1 MRFGKRSFWEA
12 AAVGLLLLSGIPG
25 SEGALKVSKDGSFLA
40 DKMSFAPRKNNTVK
54 MIPDNNGVYQYV
66 QTGKDPVLS
75 CQLEPSD
82 RLLLVDGKAINISQD
97 FPRDKKDFFRNRK
110 AESISIPLFWGRR
123 LNITGNMRITLE
135 DSRFYTEYSLGGAY
149 LLEIKPE
156 KKESRLV
163 LSIRESAP
171 VFTPIPLDSFV
182 NGKLPESIKK
192 IPAGK
197 FSYQNFNNALS
208 FLFPKKAGNA
218 LFPSGKV
225 TIPFT
230 QNEAK
235 ALVLLHGVDPEYK
248 KVEIGTLAIVYQDG
262 REEKF
267 PIVAGKNAGPW
278 KNCDPSSNFRL
289 VWSSISDSDFHAFG
303 MSQFPL
309 KQGAVSLKL
318 RTGENSR
325 HWGILGISLLN
336 SMIPDRDLPE
346 TFYVKEGKEWANF
359 TFQKDIV
366 KGSFLDF
373 SGQNHAPAGKFGHMI
388 ANAKGQLSFEKE
400 PSKRFRIVGANLCS
414 GVCFP
419 TKGEA
424 KTIARR
430 LATLGYNMV
439 RFHRYDEAL
448 IRKNART
455 STEID
460 MKQLDL
466 LEYFVY
472 ELKKNGIYFTA
483 DIYCLRNTRPGDKI
497 PEADLQ
503 QKSKAQMKTLL
514 PLSDAAMENWKAFTK
529 NWLTHRNPYTG
540 LTWTEEPA
548 FAFVQFLNE
557 NNIDHRWDDFSKLQ
571 SMYLL
576 NFDPWLKANGIVPA
590 SHALTT
596 DNPAFCAYLFHLQEK
611 NIREQRDFLRNEL
624 KMKTLITDCNMETS
638 SYPLAHFKAR
648 YFDLADAHGYFDH
661 PKSKYGFGKGTH
673 TMQLNPLK
681 ATFLPIVHDLSR
693 ARLYGKPVLSTEWK
707 FCVPNRFRAYGGPIM
722 GAYLALQ
729 DWDGLFQYSWA
740 HARHI
745 AIWNTG
751 HSTFDSANDPLAHAT
766 DRITMLLF
774 RRGDVSP
781 AKEAVAY
788 QVPADYRKASAQN
801 PPMEVESFAALVR
814 TGSVIEGT
822 RVPGVT
828 VLSDQE
834 IRSRHPFPNKKL
846 NALYDE
852 MRTRGIARS
861 ATGEITHNIRRGTLS
876 IITPRAE
883 VFSLEK
889 GAMKG
894 KQIAVAET
902 ETPQTIAFFSMDGK
916 TIAESRDLLIIHLT
930 NSLNRN
936 TRFDSP
942 SMREQQP
949 ATSYRQQLIR
959 IASPKV
965 ELKLDGPVTN
975 LKITALAS
983 DGKELGP
990 VSFTGRNGSF
1000 HFVLN
1005 NALYPDGVLYYRI
1018 QR

>member
-1 MRFGKRSFWEA
+1 
-12 AAVGLLLLSGIPG
+12 
-25 SEGALKVSKDGSFLA
+25 
-40 DKMSFAPRKNNTVK
+40 
-54 MIPDNNGVYQYV
+54 MIR
-66 QTGKDPVLS
+66 

-82 RLLLVDGKAINISQD
+82 RLLLVDGKTVNISQE
-97 FPRDKKDFFRNRK
+97 FPRDKKDFFRNLK
-110 AESISIPLFWGRR
+110 AKSISIPLFWGRR
-123 LNITGNMRITLE
+123 LNMNGDMRITLQ
-135 DSRFYTEYSLGGAY
+135 DQRFYTEYSLGGSY
-149 LLEIKPE
+149 LLEIQPE
-156 KKESRLV
+156 KNGSRLV
-163 LSIRESAP
+163 LDIRESAP
-171 VFTPIPLDSFV
+171 EFTPVPLDSFL
-182 NGKLPESIKK
+182 NGKLPEAIKK
-192 IPAGK
+192 IPAGN
-197 FSYQNFNNALS
+197 FSYQNFHNSLS
-208 FLFPKKAGNA
+208 FCFPKKAGSA
-218 LFPSGKV
+218 LFPSGEV

-230 QNEAK
+230 QKDAK
-235 ALVLLHGVDPEYK
+235 ALVLVHGVDPGYK
-248 KVEIGTLAIVYQDG
+248 KTEIGTLAIVYQDG
-262 REEKF
+262 KEETF
-267 PIVAGKNAGPW
+267 PIESGKNAGPW
-278 KNCDPSSNFRL
+278 KNCDPVSNFRL
-289 VWSSISDSDFHAFG
+289 VWSGISDSDFYAFG

-309 KQGAVSLKL
+309 KAGAVSLKL
-318 RTGENSR
+318 RAGENSR
-325 HWGILGISLLN
+325 HWGILAVSLLN
-336 SMIPDRDLPE
+336 RLIPERDLPE

-373 SGQNHAPAGKFGHMI
+373 SGQNHAPAGKFGRMI
-388 ANAKGQLSFEKE
+388 VNAKGQLAFEKE

-448 IRKNART
+448 IQKKART

-483 DIYCLRNTRPGDKI
+483 DIYCFRNTRPGDKI

-514 PLSDAAMENWKAFTK
+514 PLSEAAMENWKAFTK

-557 NNIDHRWDDFSKLQ
+557 NNIDHRWDDFAKLQ
-571 SMYLL
+571 SLYML
-576 NFDPWLKANGIVPA
+576 NFDSWLKANKIVPA
-590 SHALTT
+590 SHELTT
-596 DNPAFCAYLFHLQEK
+596 DNPAFCAYLFTLQEK

-774 RRGDVSP
+774 RRGDVAP
-781 AKEAVAY
+781 AEEAVAY
-788 QVPADYRKASAQN
+788 RVPADYRKASAQN
-801 PPMEVESFAALVR
+801 PPMEIESFAALVR

-828 VLSDQE
+828 VLSNKE
-834 IRSRHPFPNKKL
+834 IRSKNLFPTKKL
-846 NALYDE
+846 NSLYNE

-861 ATGEITHNIRRGTLS
+861 STGEITHDIRRGTLS
-876 IITPRAE
+876 VVTPRAE
-883 VFSLEK
+883 VFSLDQ
-889 GAMKG
+889 GSMKG
-894 KQIAVAET
+894 NRVAVAET
-902 ETPQTIAFFSMDGK
+902 KTPQTIAFFSMDGK
-916 TIAESRDLLIIHLT
+916 NIAESRDLLIIHLT

-965 ELKLDGPVTN
+965 NLKLDGPVAN

-990 VSFTGRNGSF
+990 VSFTGRNGSLD
-1000 HFVLN
+1000 FVLN

>member
-1 MRFGKRSFWEA
+1 MTFGTGSFWGA
-12 AAVGLLLLSGIPG
+12 AAAGLLLLSGIPQ
-25 SEGALKVSKDGSFLA
+25 SEGALKASKDGSFLA
-40 DKMSFAPRKNNTVK
+40 DKMSFAPGKNNTVK
-54 MIPDNNGVYQYV
+54 ITEEKDGAYRYV
-66 QTGKDPVLS
+66 QTGKNPMLS
-75 CQLEPSD
+75 CELEPSD
-82 RLLLVDGKAINISQD
+82 RLLLLDQTPFGISKE
-97 FPRDKKDFFRNRK
+97 FPREKKEFFRNRK
-110 AESISIPLFWGRR
+110 VKFLSIPLFWGRR
-123 LNITGNMRITLE
+123 LNISGDMLVSLQ
-135 DSRFYTEYSLGGAY
+135 DHRFYTEYSLGGAY
-149 LLEIKPE
+149 VLEIRPAGS
-156 KKESRLV
+156 ESRLE
-163 LSIRESAP
+163 LELRESEP
-171 VFTPIPLDSFV
+171 VFTAIPLDSFL
-182 NGKLPESIKK
+182 NGKLPEAIKK

-197 FSYQNFNNALS
+197 FSYQNFHNSLS
-208 FLFPKKAGNA
+208 FLFPKKAGSV
-218 LFPSGKV
+218 LFPSGEV
-225 TIPFT
+225 TIPFA
-230 QNEAK
+230 QNDAK
-235 ALVLLHGVDPEYK
+235 ALVVVHGVDPEYK
-248 KVEIGTLAIVYQDG
+248 KAEIGTLSVVYQDG
-262 REEKF
+262 REENF
-267 PIVAGKNAGPW
+267 PIEAGKNAGPW
-278 KNCDPSSNFRL
+278 KNCDPASNFRL
-289 VWSSISDSDFHAFG
+289 VWSTISESDFYAFG

-309 KQGAVSLKL
+309 KPGAVSFKLK
-318 RTGENSR
+318 TGENSR
-325 HWGILGISLLN
+325 HWGILAASLLN
-336 SMIPDRDLPE
+336 RPIPERDLPE

-359 TFQKDIV
+359 NFQKDIV

-373 SGQNHAPAGKFGHMI
+373 SGQNHAPAGKFGRMTV
-388 ANAKGQLSFEKE
+388 NAKGQLVFEKD

-448 IRKNART
+448 IQKKART

-540 LTWTEEPA
+540 LKWTEEPA

-571 SMYLL
+571 TMYLL

-596 DNPAFCAYLFHLQEK
+596 DNPAFCAYLFTLQEK

-745 AIWNTG
+745 AMWNTG

-788 QVPADYRKASAQN
+788 RVPADYRKASAQN

-814 TGSVIEGT
+814 TGSVIDGT

-828 VLSDQE
+828 VLSDKE
-834 IRSRHPFPNKKL
+834 IRSKNPFPNKKL
-846 NALYDE
+846 NALYNE
-852 MRTRGIARS
+852 MRTRGVAHS
-861 ATGEITHNIRRGTLS
+861 ATGEITHDIRRGTLS
-876 IITPRAE
+876 VVTPRAE
-883 VFSLEK
+883 VFSLDQGSLK
-889 GAMKG
+889 GNRVS
-894 KQIAVAET
+894 VAEA
-902 ETPQTIAFFSMDGK
+902 ETPQTVAFFSMDGK
-916 TIAESRDLLIIHLT
+916 SIAESRDLLIIHLT
-930 NSLNRN
+930 NSINRN

-965 ELKLDGPVTN
+965 HLKLDGPVAN

-990 VSFTGRNGSF
+990 VQFAGRNGSLD
-1000 HFVLN
+1000 FVLN